1 MTNAMQVH
9 ITSNSIHI
17 SKSKPTMP
25 WARPTPPTPPCLPNK
40 TETRHRTI
48 AQCDRKMQELCNI
61 RERIPSKPTRRGGA
75 VVAARLEWLQPVVTH
90 IE

>member
-25 WARPTPPTPPCLPNK
+25 WAKPTPPTPPCSPNK

-48 AQCDRKMQELCNI
+48 ARCDRKTPQFNI
-61 RERIPSKPTRRGGA
+61 RERIPNRRTRQEGA
-75 VVAARLEWLQPVVTH
+75 VVAARLEWSQPVATL